1 MVGTVLCLLLLVP
14 LVLAAPAAAQA
25 PLEISFWYGVGGQL
39 EKVIQSQ
46 AEKFNRGQPA
56 VKVVPFYAGAYGAG
70 GPMQQKLLAS
80 MAAGSVPDVV
90 QLEIHATC
98 TFASKGSLLSLDE
111 LMAKSRHDRKEDFLQ
126 VLTNTACDGKTYG
139 IPFNRSV
146 PILYWNRD
154 RFQKAG
160 LNGPPKTWAE
170 LATMAPKLT
179 QEGAGGPGAKV
190 FGFMPINQW
199 WFFQAMTWSNGGDM
213 LSPDMKKAVFA
224 TEAAAAG
231 LQTWVS
237 LIDRGY
243 AQVRTGPTEFLQT
256 IQDFVNE
263 KTAMYWG
270 SAADMGAVSAA
281 KFEWRAAL
289 SPGFEGKPLVVPQGG
304 ANAAIMAK
312 ISPERQKAAWEFIQW
327 WTSPAEAAYWSR
339 ETGYVPVVKKALDD
353 PDFKAFL
360 KANPNHAV
368 PIEELQYSRAAPPSP
383 KYFQVLQLVQR
394 AQQNIVS
401 NKAPALET
409 LKSTAQQVDA
419 LLAAP

>member
-1 MVGTVLCLLLLVP
+1 MPRRASCLAIFLLLSVTT
-14 LVLAAPAAAQA
+14 AAAQA
-25 PLEISFWYGVGGQL
+25 PPVEISFWYGVGGQL
-39 EKVIQSQ
+39 EKVIASQ
-46 AEKFNRGQPA
+46 AEKFNRSQQG
-56 VKVVPFYAGAYGAG
+56 VKVTPFYAGAYGAG

-80 MAAGSVPDVV
+80 IAAGSVPDVV

-98 TFASKGSLLSLDE
+98 TFASKGALLALDD
-111 LMAKSRHDRKEDFLQ
+111 LMARSAHDRKDDFLP
-126 VLTNTACDGKTYG
+126 VLTNTACEGKTYG

-154 RFQKAG
+154 RFTKAG
-160 LNGPPKTWAE
+160 LAGPPKTWTE
-170 LATMAPKLT
+170 LAAIAPRLT
-179 QEGAGGPGAKV
+179 QEGPGGKV
-190 FGFMPINQW
+190 YGFMPINQW

-213 LSPDMKKAVFA
+213 LSPDMKRAIFASDAAV
-224 TEAAAAG
+224 AG
-231 LQTWVS
+231 LRVWGD
-237 LIDRGY
+237 LLERGH

-270 SAADMGAVSAA
+270 SAADMGAVAAA

-289 SPGFEGKPLVVPQGG
+289 SPGFEGKTLVVPQGG
-304 ANAAIMAK
+304 ANAVIMAK
-312 ISPERQKAAWEFIQW
+312 IAPERQRAAWEFIQW
-327 WTSPAEAAYWSR
+327 WTSPVEAAYWSR

-368 PIEELQYSRAAPPSP
+368 PIEELKYSRAAPPSP

-394 AQQNIVS
+394 AQQNIIS

-409 LKSTAQQVDA
+409 LRATAQQVDA